1 MRRILA
7 ARSVQ
12 LGAALV
18 AAALLGAAVRVSA
31 ATVPYRTD
39 AELVAISNRVVR
51 GRVLD
56 SVAERAP
63 SGAIRTRT
71 RIAVIEDFTGGAE
84 AILIVLERGGRLPD
98 GTIVWIPGA
107 PQFAPGDD
115 VVLCL
120 ERIADGYRT
129 VSMAFSA
136 FHVGATIGGE
146 PQLTRFGGVT
156 VVGGRATAA
165 VEAARGLG
173 EFRRAAATVTGI
185 ASRLVATE
193 AQAAAAVATAAAPD
207 RVQAPF
213 TLLGGGIRWQQA
225 DSDQAIV
232 WYRNGLTPST
242 IQGTDTDTQ
251 IRVAL
256 SAWTAPPTASITL
269 AFGGTRDV
277 AIVPPST
284 PADDP
289 YCTAGNL
296 GVGLISFGDPLN
308 ELSLGTLAIGGG
320 CGNSS
325 THVINGQVFGAFTHG
340 LVVLN
345 DDAALAGFRTAPNI
359 TRILQ
364 HEIGHGIG
372 LGHSDQGPGNIMH
385 PSCCPPGMP
394 FPPDLGPDDLAGLV
408 FIYPVPV
415 VPPCSYTIGPPTS
428 SFSAAFGGRESL
440 AVTVSRSTCT
450 WTAVP
455 SAPWIRIVF
464 GAAGAGNGTI
474 TYDVGPNLANPAER
488 SATIAVGTA
497 VGTVVQAGDIDI
509 GGDGIYE
516 NWADFFRLRLLT
528 PDQSGPQDDPDGDGV
543 SNLAEQAAGTHPMGT
558 LRRYL
563 AEGASNAFF
572 DTEIA
577 LFNPGGPEALAPT
590 VLRIQPEGGAERT
603 WTILVPGGVR
613 RTIPAPLL
621 ESLTT
626 APFSTLVE
634 SDHPLV
640 VDRTMRWDSTGY
652 GAHAETA
659 VEAPATT
666 WYLAE
671 GSTSGDFALFYLLQ
685 NPGNVSASATV
696 RFLRPAPQAPV
707 DRNYTIAP
715 HARLTIPVDN
725 VAPELASTDVS
736 AVITATQPIVVERAM
751 YLSLPGQPFAAGHES
766 AGVTAPATS
775 WFLAEGATGAFFD
788 LFLLIENPGAQAAAV
803 RVDYLL
809 PGGGTLSKDYTV
821 AGQSRYTIY
830 VDEEQLPAGSGLK
843 PLASTSV
850 AMRVTTLNAVP
861 IIVERAMWWPQPVWY
876 EAHNAAGTTATGT
889 RWALAAG
896 AVGGP
901 TAQETYILIANTST
915 SAGTARV
922 TLSLEDGTD
931 ATVSRDIALPP
942 QSRTNVPVS
951 SMFPEAAG
959 KRFGTLI
966 QSLGGTPVP
975 IVVERAMYDSPGGVT
990 WAAGT
995 AAVATRLTP

>member
-1 MRRILA
+1 
-7 ARSVQ
+7 
-12 LGAALV
+12 V
-18 AAALLGAAVRVSA
+18 AASASARV
-31 ATVPYRTD
+31 
-39 AELVAISNRVVR
+39 E
-51 GRVLD
+51 
-56 SVAERAP
+56 
-63 SGAIRTRT
+63 
-71 RIAVIEDFTGGAE
+71 
-84 AILIVLERGGRLPD
+84 
-98 GTIVWIPGA
+98 
-107 PQFAPGDD
+107 
-115 VVLCL
+115 
-120 ERIADGYRT
+120 
-129 VSMAFSA
+129 
-136 FHVGATIGGE
+136 
-146 PQLTRFGGVT
+146 
-156 VVGGRATAA
+156 
-165 VEAARGLG
+165 
-173 EFRRAAATVTGI
+173 
-185 ASRLVATE
+185 
-193 AQAAAAVATAAAPD
+193 
-207 RVQAPF
+207 APF
-213 TLLGGGIRWQQA
+213 TLLGGGVRWREA
-225 DSDQAIV
+225 DNSQPIL
-232 WYRNGLTPST
+232 WYRNTLRPSP
-242 IQGTDTDTQ
+242 IQGADTDTE
-251 IRVAL
+251 IRTAL
-256 SAWTAPPTASITL
+256 AAWTDPPTATITL

-277 AIVPPST
+277 PIQVTAGE
-284 PADDP
+284 DP
-289 YCTAGNL
+289 YCSAGNL
-296 GVGLISFGDPLN
+296 GVGLITFGDPLN
-308 ELSLGTLAIGGG
+308 ELPVGVLAIGGG
-320 CGNSS
+320 CGTAE
-325 THVINGQVFGAFTHG
+325 THVVSGQAFQAFTHG

-345 DDAALAGFRTAPNI
+345 DDAAMEGYRTPPNI
-359 TRILQ
+359 TRILE
-364 HEIGHGIG
+364 HEVGHAIG
-372 LGHSDQGPGNIMH
+372 LGHTSEQGNIMY
-385 PSCCPPGMP
+385 PSCCPSFIPL
-394 FPPDLGPDDLAGLV
+394 PPAIGGDDLAGLV
-408 FIYPVPV
+408 FIYPLPAI
-415 VPPCSYTIGPPTS
+415 PPCTYTIGPPTS
-428 SFSAAFGGRESL
+428 IFTPAFGGLESF

-464 GAAGAGNGTI
+464 GATGAGNGEI
-474 TYDVGPNLANPAER
+474 TYEVGPNLANPAER
-488 SATIAVGTA
+488 TATIAVGTA
-497 VGTVVQAGDIDI
+497 VGTVVQGGDIDV

-516 NWADFFRLRLLT
+516 SWADFFGLRVLT
-528 PDQSGPQDDPDGDGV
+528 PAQAGPQDDPDGDGV

-558 LRRYL
+558 YRRYL

-577 LFNPGGPEALAPT
+577 LFNPDTAGGRAST
-590 VLRIQPEGGAERT
+590 VLRIQPEGGAEKT
-603 WTILVPGGVR
+603 WTTSLPGGKR
-613 RTIPAPLL
+613 RTIAAPLL

-640 VDRTMRWDSTGY
+640 VDRTMRWDATGY

-696 RFLRPAPQAPV
+696 RFLRPAPLAPI
-707 DRNYTIAP
+707 DRSYTVGP

-766 AGVTAPATS
+766 AGVTTPATN

-788 LFLLIENPGAQAAAV
+788 LFLLIENPGTLAAAV

-821 AGQSRYTIY
+821 SGQSRFTIY
-830 VDEEQLPAGSGLK
+830 VDDEQLPAGSGLK
-843 PLASTSV
+843 LLASTPV

-861 IIVERAMWWPQPVWY
+861 IIVERSMWWPQPVWY

-889 RWALAAG
+889 RWAFAAG

-922 TLSLEDGTD
+922 TLSLEGGTE

-959 KRFGTLI
+959 RRFGTLVE
-966 QSLGGTPVP
+966 SVGGTPVP